1 MAAIQVH
8 IGAMSNSDF
17 LLPPEYNLA
26 RASEERAKAEACVSP
41 MEKRGYLEMAAIFEQ
56 RAQAWQVDPQGVVSG

>member
-1 MAAIQVH
+1 MGGAWVH
-8 IGAMSNSDF
+8 IGAMFDDV

-41 MEKRGYLEMAAIFEQ
+41 LEKRGYLEMAAIFEQ
-56 RAQAWQVDPQGVVSG
+56 RAMAWARGTQGVVSG